1 MAKYTLRRKTFGL
14 ISAISKVSKM
24 GTGKKLLLG
33 AGLAGAAGSA
43 VIGVKAADK
52 AKTIATGNMGKEEGE
67 GY

>member
-14 ISAISKVSKM
+14 ISTVAKM

-33 AGLAGAAGSA
+33 AGLAGAAGAA
-43 VIGVKAADK
+43 VIGAKGASK
-52 AKTIATGNMGKEEGE
+52 AKEIATGNMGKEEGE